1 MTCRHGDW
9 EKNKPA
15 NRLVFGGAGC
25 VADTPVVCQK
35 NESACYN
42 DGFPVVYVSSL
53 NWSVSTY
60 AEGNS
65 WFFDWVFPLQTE
77 GQKEM
82 SKQKAPRSPSWQ
94 VASILAVAVL
104 AAGPVAVGVP
114 VAEAQEG
121 VEKCKY
127 LVAPHR
133 PSKRP
138 ALHFAESSGE
148 YYYESTISKP
158 NPDGSKNPLYF
169 KRIVESDYVP
179 EGFLDIRDVPFD
191 QQAAWPLVAKSELTP
206 TFNE

>member
-35 NESACYN
+35 NESDCYN

-104 AAGPVAVGVP
+104 AAGSVAVGVP

-127 LVAPHR
+127 LVAHIVRVRGPPYMNCSSLVGLR
-133 PSKRP
+133 NQLPI
-138 ALHFAESSGE
+138 SGE
-148 YYYESTISKP
+148 RVTLSFAAS
-158 NPDGSKNPLYF
+158 
-169 KRIVESDYVP
+169 
-179 EGFLDIRDVPFD
+179 FL
-191 QQAAWPLVAKSELTP
+191 WPT
-206 TFNE
+206 

>member
-1 MTCRHGDW
+1 M
-9 EKNKPA
+9 
-15 NRLVFGGAGC
+15 
-25 VADTPVVCQK
+25 ADTPVVCQK
-35 NESACYN
+35 NESDCYN

-104 AAGPVAVGVP
+104 AAGSVAVGVP

-127 LVAPHR
+127 LVAPYR

-138 ALHFAESSGE
+138 ALHELLL
-148 YYYESTISKP
+148 ISWTEKSVTYQWGAGHFVVRGQFSLADMSFVNNPQGLRKP
-158 NPDGSKNPLYF
+158 SLKVPPAGFEPATDGVETRCSNPLSYGG
-169 KRIVESDYVP
+169 R
-179 EGFLDIRDVPFD
+179 
-191 QQAAWPLVAKSELTP
+191 
-206 TFNE
+206 